1 VWVGMAVSA
10 SFHRNVLL
18 NQLVPP
24 DHDFKKIF
32 CEVNTLFF
40 FILSILFS
48 EHYSFLICL
57 IFLGGL
63 LPVTVTANVLQ
74 GMFDKPNTTG
84 FIYVSHYLLTIFD
97 VERFKKLVEWPV
109 ICKKTETK
117 YRNNVKDLSEC
128 HCMENPDMGFLCV
141 VITYLYHASGT
152 KFMTIM
158 WKLSQLTLR
167 TYIMRDGRYL
177 RNKILA
183 VC

>member
-10 SFHRNVLL
+10 SFHRNVVLL

-97 VERFKKLVEWPV
+97 VKRFKKLVEWPV
-109 ICKKTETK
+109 ICKKTEDK
-117 YRNNVKDLSEC
+117 VS
-128 HCMENPDMGFLCV
+128 
-141 VITYLYHASGT
+141 
-152 KFMTIM
+152 
-158 WKLSQLTLR
+158 
-167 TYIMRDGRYL
+167 
-177 RNKILA
+177 
-183 VC
+183 

>member
-1 VWVGMAVSA
+1 M
-10 SFHRNVLL
+10 
-18 NQLVPP
+18 
-24 DHDFKKIF
+24 
-32 CEVNTLFF
+32 
-40 FILSILFS
+40 
-48 EHYSFLICL
+48 
-57 IFLGGL
+57 
-63 LPVTVTANVLQ
+63 TANVLQ

-117 YRNNVKDLSEC
+117 YRNNVKDYLNVIAL
-128 HCMENPDMGFLCV
+128 ENPDMGFPHV
-141 VITYLYHASGT
+141 VTTYLLHASGT

-158 WKLSQLTLR
+158 WKLSQLTLK

-177 RNKILA
+177 RSKILT

>member
-1 VWVGMAVSA
+1 MAVSA
-10 SFHRNVLL
+10 SFHRNVVLL

-32 CEVNTLFF
+32 REVNISFF
-40 FILSILFS
+40 FILSIS
-48 EHYSFLICL
+48 EHYSFFICL

-63 LPVTVTANVLQ
+63 LSVTMTANVLQ

-117 YRNNVKDLSEC
+117 YRNNVKDYLNVIAL
-128 HCMENPDMGFLCV
+128 ENPDMGFPHV
-141 VITYLYHASGT
+141 VTTYLLHASGT

-158 WKLSQLTLR
+158 WKLSQLTLK

-177 RNKILA
+177 RSKILT